1 MEPQLT
7 AGEATRL
14 AFNTLFAQFSAIKA
28 MATGTILSQL
38 EAFEMILDRQPAFI
52 IEAYNSEVDN
62 FDGAMSL
69 VETSRQVIAAKDDEI
84 LAIKQQLSAVKS
96 QLDDEIKHQQMIV
109 KKSEQIATQRDAY
122 RKEAEELR
130 PVKSE
135 RDRLKKQVER
145 NKESNEKLQAQVTK
159 LEQDKSR
166 LKRDNLMASQS
177 VIKMKGV
184 CNAIQQALFYDGLA
198 PERIETINGVTYYFY
213 RKPLIKTMMQID
225 DFEVSRQHQYF
236 FTIQT
241 SIGTHRDIIPGEG
254 GTYGINKA
262 QPLPKEIFAI
272 MQDEF
277 SKETLFQP
285 TNKPLFATERLQKLF
300 EEIDACLKDAA

>member
-1 MEPQLT
+1 MSGITTQD
-7 AGEATRL
+7 AIHL
-14 AFNTLFAQFSAIKA
+14 AFNTLFAQMKTLIAISTENVQMLESFDDLLAKQKQF
-28 MATGTILSQL
+28 LS
-38 EAFEMILDRQPAFI
+38 DT
-52 IEAYNSEVDN
+52 YSKEVDDFN
-62 FDGAMSL
+62 GAISL
-69 VETSRQVIAAKDDEI
+69 AETSRQVIAAKDTEI
-84 LAIKQQLSAVKS
+84 DALYGQLSVVQK
-96 QLDDEIKHQQMIV
+96 QLDDEIKHQNMIV
-109 KKSEQIATQRDAY
+109 KKSEQIATQRDTY

-135 RDRLKKQVER
+135 RDRLKKQVDR

-177 VIKMKGV
+177 VIKMKSV

-300 EEIDACLKDAA
+300 EEIDACLKEAA

>member
-1 MEPQLT
+1 
-7 AGEATRL
+7 
-14 AFNTLFAQFSAIKA
+14 
-28 MATGTILSQL
+28 
-38 EAFEMILDRQPAFI
+38 
-52 IEAYNSEVDN
+52 
-62 FDGAMSL
+62 
-69 VETSRQVIAAKDDEI
+69 
-84 LAIKQQLSAVKS
+84 
-96 QLDDEIKHQQMIV
+96 
-109 KKSEQIATQRDAY
+109 
-122 RKEAEELR
+122 
-130 PVKSE
+130 
-135 RDRLKKQVER
+135 
-145 NKESNEKLQAQVTK
+145 
-159 LEQDKSR
+159 
-166 LKRDNLMASQS
+166 MASQS
-177 VIKMKGV
+177 VIKMKSV

-300 EEIDACLKDAA
+300 EEIDACLKEAA

>member
-1 MEPQLT
+1 MSGITTQD
-7 AGEATRL
+7 AIHL
-14 AFNTLFAQFSAIKA
+14 AFNTLFAQMKTLIAISTENVRMLESFDDLLAKQKQF
-28 MATGTILSQL
+28 LS
-38 EAFEMILDRQPAFI
+38 DT
-52 IEAYNSEVDN
+52 YSKEVDDFN
-62 FDGAMSL
+62 GAISL
-69 VETSRQVIAAKDDEI
+69 AETSRQVLAAKDTEI
-84 LAIKQQLSAVKS
+84 DALYGQLSVVQK

-109 KKSEQIATQRDAY
+109 KKSEQIATQRDTY
-122 RKEAEELR
+122 RREAEELR
-130 PVKSE
+130 PIKSE

-177 VIKMKGV
+177 VIKMKSV

-300 EEIDACLKDAA
+300 EEIDACLKEAA

>member
-52 IEAYNSEVDN
+52 IEAYNNEVGN
-62 FDGAMSL
+62 FDDAMSL

-84 LAIKQQLSAVKS
+84 AAIKQQLSAVKS
-96 QLDDEIKHQQMIV
+96 QLDDEVKHQHMIV
-109 KKSEQIATQRDAY
+109 RKSEQIATQRDTY

-130 PVKSE
+130 PIKSE
-135 RDRLKKQVER
+135 RDRLKKQVDR

-159 LEQDKSR
+159 LEQDKGR
-166 LKRDNLMASQS
+166 LKRDNLLASQS
-177 VIKMKGV
+177 VIKMKSV
-184 CNAIQQALFYDGLA
+184 CNSIQQAMFYDGLA
-198 PERIETINGVTYYFY
+198 PERIETINDITYYFY

-225 DFEVSRQHQYF
+225 EFEVSRQHQYF
-236 FTIQT
+236 FTVQT
-241 SIGTHRDIIPGEG
+241 SIGTHRDIIPGED
-254 GTYGINKA
+254 GTYGMNKA
-262 QPLPKEIFAI
+262 QQLPKEVFGILK
-272 MQDEF
+272 DEF

-285 TNKPLFATERLQKLF
+285 TNKPIFATERLRQLF
-300 EEIDACLKDAA
+300 EEIDACLKEAA

>member
-1 MEPQLT
+1 MSGITTQD
-7 AGEATRL
+7 AIHL
-14 AFNTLFAQFSAIKA
+14 AFNTLFAQMKTLIAISTENVQMLESFDDLLAKQKQF
-28 MATGTILSQL
+28 LS
-38 EAFEMILDRQPAFI
+38 DT
-52 IEAYNSEVDN
+52 YSKEVDDFN
-62 FDGAMSL
+62 GAISL
-69 VETSRQVIAAKDDEI
+69 AETSRQVIAAKDTDI
-84 LAIKQQLSAVKS
+84 DALYGQLSVVQK

-177 VIKMKGV
+177 VIKMKSV

-254 GTYGINKA
+254 RTYGINKA

-300 EEIDACLKDAA
+300 EEIDACLKEAA

>member
-1 MEPQLT
+1 MSGITTQD
-7 AGEATRL
+7 AIHL
-14 AFNTLFAQFSAIKA
+14 AFNTLFAQLKTLIAISTENVQMLESFDDLLAKQKQF
-28 MATGTILSQL
+28 LS
-38 EAFEMILDRQPAFI
+38 DT
-52 IEAYNSEVDN
+52 YSKEVDDFN
-62 FDGAMSL
+62 GAISL
-69 VETSRQVIAAKDDEI
+69 AETSRQVIAAKDTEI
-84 LAIKQQLSAVKS
+84 DALYGQLSVVQK

-109 KKSEQIATQRDAY
+109 KKSEQIATQRDTY

-135 RDRLKKQVER
+135 RDRLKKQVDR

-241 SIGTHRDIIPGEG
+241 SIGTHRDIIPGED

-300 EEIDACLKDAA
+300 EEIDACLKEAA

>member
-1 MEPQLT
+1 MSGITTQD
-7 AGEATRL
+7 AIHL
-14 AFNTLFAQFSAIKA
+14 AFNTLFAQMKTLIAISTENVA
-28 MATGTILSQL
+28 MLESFDDLLAKQKQFLS
-38 EAFEMILDRQPAFI
+38 DT
-52 IEAYNSEVDN
+52 YSKEVDDFN
-62 FDGAMSL
+62 DAISL
-69 VETSRQVIAAKDDEI
+69 AETSRQVIATKDAEI
-84 LAIKQQLSAVKS
+84 DAINARLSVAQK
-96 QLDDEIKHQQMIV
+96 QLDDEIKHQNMIV
-109 KKSEQIATQRDAY
+109 KKSEQIATQRDTY

-135 RDRLKKQVER
+135 RDRLKKQVDR

-236 FTIQT
+236 FTVQT
-241 SIGTHRDIIPGEG
+241 SIGTHRDVIPGED

-262 QPLPKEIFAI
+262 QPLPKEVFSIL
-272 MQDEF
+272 QDEF

-300 EEIDACLKDAA
+300 EEIDACLKEAA